1 MLDSLLQ
8 AAEALLR
15 LSTGRLSRQ
24 FLTLARY
31 RPLNPFRA
39 ACLDSSTFEFRYQER
54 EQVYNDFAHFAQ
66 IFDKSPNTKRLV
78 VQALMKQH
86 GCRLGHGELIPGSAR
101 GNGGASGLGP

>member
-24 FLTLARY
+24 SLTLARY

-39 ACLDSSTFEFRYQER
+39 WIDGITFEFRYQQK
-54 EQVYNDFAHFAQ
+54 EQVYNDFAHLEAL
-66 IFDKSPNTKRLV
+66 ISRLKKIH
-78 VQALMKQH
+78 L
-86 GCRLGHGELIPGSAR
+86 LTR
-101 GNGGASGLGP
+101 GFNEKTS

>member
-54 EQVYNDFAHFAQ
+54 EQVYNDFAHF
-66 IFDKSPNTKRLV
+66 KSPISPLTPK
-78 VQALMKQH
+78 
-86 GCRLGHGELIPGSAR
+86 
-101 GNGGASGLGP
+101 GLLYKL